1 MNEYARQ
8 LVERLFRGRTDE
20 SMDKHELLDKAHA
33 MGLPASL
40 LGYLDTLA
48 PGSVDREDVARHLAE
63 AEGTEVERDVA
74 DWLEREA
81 A

>member
-1 MNEYARQ
+1 MNELSRQ

-33 MGLPASL
+33 MSLPASL
-40 LGYLDTLA
+40 LGYLDTLP
-48 PGSVDREDVARHLAE
+48 PGRIDREHVARHLAG
-63 AEGTEVERDVA
+63 AEGTRVERDVE
-74 DWLEREA
+74 DWSGREA